1 MKTLIIA
8 VSMWIYKKVKNYYKG
23 KE

>member
-8 VSMWIYKKVKNYYKG
+8 ISMWIYKKVKNYYKG

>member
-8 VSMWIYKKVKNYYKG
+8 VSMWIYRKVKNYYKG